1 MIKEEE
7 SENNHTV
14 TATITDKDDN
24 GVPDIEVT
32 FIVVS
37 GPNEGQKSVP
47 NPVTDNDGQ
56 ASFTYQGKGLQ
67 GTDEIQA
74 CYINPDAEGEKICSQ
89 TVTKIWNPDNTPDIE
104 LSPDY
109 ELNLVGE
116 EHTVTAAVTDDDGAV
131 SGIDVSFKVTSGPNV
146 GKRSDPNPE
155 TGENGQ
161 ASFTYTG
168 KGGVGTDRIQA
179 CITFDEQEI
188 CSNVVQKEWTEEIIN
203 LEPLRKKNYCD
214 ESTSHEVTA
223 TIEDLKG
230 NLIQG
235 VEVRFELRQGPNEGL
250 SDNINTNDQGQAAF
264 SYDFQGD
271 CISGIDIIRACF
283 TNKAGNEVCTDYGQT
298 FDNDAFKEWDDGV
311 TPVCPGIRPQPG
323 SAFQGEVGEFYRLEF
338 TVFTELVGPF
348 KFEVTAGQLPPGLEL
363 VGDDGVIQGTP
374 TQAGNWTFTITATS
388 TNPDEFGCEGSRE
401 YQITIIQDD
410 PPVPPGPPAA
420 SPIPTNTT
428 WGLMIMAV
436 LFVLSALYM
445 RRRGH
450 I

>member
-7 SENNHTV
+7 SENTHTV

-24 GVPDIEVT
+24 GVPGIEVT

-37 GPNEGQKSVP
+37 GPNESQTSDP

-56 ASFTYQGKGLQ
+56 ASFTYQGTGGQ

-74 CYINPDAEGEKICSQ
+74 CYVNPDAEGEKICSQ

-116 EHTVTAAVTDDDGAV
+116 EHTVTAMVTEGEVAVP
-131 SGIDVSFKVTSGPNV
+131 GIEVHFNVTSGPNE
-146 GKRSDPNPE
+146 GKTSDPNPV
-155 TGENGQ
+155 TDADGK
-161 ASFTYTG
+161 ALFTYTG
-168 KGGVGTDRIQA
+168 TGGVDTDRIQA
-179 CITFDEQEI
+179 CITLEQDI
-188 CSNVVQKEWTEEIIN
+188 CSNVVRKEWTEEIIN

-230 NLIQG
+230 NLIEG
-235 VEVRFELRQGPNEGL
+235 VQVRFEIRQGPNEGL
-250 SDNINTNDQGQAAF
+250 SAGINTNAQGQAVF
-264 SYDFQGD
+264 SYDFQGV
-271 CISGIDIIRACF
+271 CESGIDIIRACF
-283 TNKAGNEVCTDYGQT
+283 TNQAGNKVCTDFGQT
-298 FDNDAFKEWDDGV
+298 FDNDAFKEWDDRV

-348 KFEVTAGQLPPGLEL
+348 NFEFTGQLPPGLEL
-363 VGDDGVIQGTP
+363 VGDAGFIQGTP
-374 TQAGNWTFTITATS
+374 TKAGNWTFTITATS

-401 YQITIIQDD
+401 YQITIIQNE
-410 PPVPPGPPAA
+410 PPGPPAA

-428 WGLMIMAV
+428 WGLMIMTV